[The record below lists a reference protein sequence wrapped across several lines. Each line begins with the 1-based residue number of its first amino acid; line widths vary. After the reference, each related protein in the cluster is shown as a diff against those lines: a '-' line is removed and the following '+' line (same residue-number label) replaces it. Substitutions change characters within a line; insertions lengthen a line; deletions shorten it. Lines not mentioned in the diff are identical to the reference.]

1 MDAADI
7 VQTYLDEVSQAVMT
21 DDWETYRAG
30 VNLPLHLISHDE
42 TKVIATEDDLR
53 DGWTHFRD
61 MLRIRRVTDYIR
73 LVESASRLDKSLISG
88 RYVSHLIA
96 GSHRLM
102 PPFRSAITLRLVGNR
117 WRAASITNSLVNSRW
132 PLVRLEVNQDT
143 IPEGSEE

>member
-53 DGWTHFRD
+53 DGWTIFA
-61 MLRIRRVTDYIR
+61 TCCAFGG
-73 LVESASRLDKSLISG
+73 SQTISVWSKAP
-88 RYVSHLIA
+88 RA
-96 GSHRLM
+96 W
-102 PPFRSAITLRLVGNR
+102 TNR
-117 WRAASITNSLVNSRW
+117 
-132 PLVRLEVNQDT
+132 
-143 IPEGSEE
+143 